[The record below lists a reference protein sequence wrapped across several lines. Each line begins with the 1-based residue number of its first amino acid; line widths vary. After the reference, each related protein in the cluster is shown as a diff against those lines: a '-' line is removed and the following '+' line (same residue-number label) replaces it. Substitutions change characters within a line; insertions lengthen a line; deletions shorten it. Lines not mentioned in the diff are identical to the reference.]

1 MGTKILERERKEKI
15 VILQKVGAADRVVL
29 IAIVSAK
36 YKPKLP
42 CTNVIKLAPTFAGRE
57 THLGCL
63 PTSPSTSA
71 FRLANSS
78 RSLKVC

>member
-36 YKPKLP
+36 YKQKLP
-42 CTNVIKLAPTFAGRE
+42 CTN
-57 THLGCL
+57 
-63 PTSPSTSA
+63 
-71 FRLANSS
+71 
-78 RSLKVC
+78 